1 MSKKAVLIGAAAGL
15 VAVVVLTQAASG
27 EPPITTPYVAVFT
40 VKDADTQALVGGA
53 RVVFDVSCGGASS
66 TTNSSG
72 QCSIGLAAPGTFL
85 FSVSAYG
92 YETLIDQEFAFSAT
106 DLA

>member
-1 MSKKAVLIGAAAGL
+1 VSKKAVLIGAAAGL
-15 VAVVVLTQAASG
+15 VAVVVLTQVVSG

-40 VKDADTQALVGGA
+40 VKDADTGALVGGA
-53 RVVFDVSCGGASS
+53 RVVFDISCGGASS

-72 QCSIGLAAPGTFL
+72 QCSIGLAAPGTFV
-85 FSVSAYG
+85 FDVSAPG
-92 YETLIDQEFAFSAT
+92 YVTLKDQEFTFAAG